1 MMADKIQDLAAEIAF
16 RSEQLRDQINKLVD
30 RQDDLQDDILTLQR
44 RKRAGESVNAKQ
56 LKDLKKAR
64 NDAGRMVGILAI
76 ERTELLDDLP
86 VIRTATG
93 QIKVVAAD
101 LANDAN
107 LIKDAKARV
116 EKVTKVLQKAEKLIV
131 KIIGLIAQV

>member
-1 MMADKIQDLAAEIAF
+1 MADKVQDLAAEIAF
-16 RSEQLRDQINKLVD
+16 RSEQIRDQIDKLVD

-44 RKRAGESVNAKQ
+44 RKRDGENIDAKQ
-56 LKDLKKAR
+56 LKDLKTAR
-64 NDAGRMVGILAI
+64 NDAGQMVGILAI

-93 QIKVVAAD
+93 QIKVVAAQ

-107 LIKDAKARV
+107 LIEDAKARV
-116 EKVTKVLQKAEKLIV
+116 EKVTKALQKAEKLIV

>member
-1 MMADKIQDLAAEIAF
+1 MADKVQDLAAEIAF
-16 RSEQLRDQINKLVD
+16 RSEQLRDQIDKLID

-93 QIKVVAAD
+93 QIKVIAAD

-107 LIKDAKARV
+107 LIEDAKARV

>member
-1 MMADKIQDLAAEIAF
+1 MADKVQDLAAEIAF

-107 LIKDAKARV
+107 LIEDAKARV

>member
-1 MMADKIQDLAAEIAF
+1 MADNVEDLAAKIAF
-16 RSEQLRDQINKLVD
+16 QSEQIRDQIDKLVD

-44 RKRAGESVNAKQ
+44 RKREGEDIDAKL

-64 NDAGRMVGILAI
+64 NDAGRLVGTLAI

-93 QIKVVAAD
+93 QIKIVAAD
-101 LANDAN
+101 LANDAA
-107 LIKDAKARV
+107 LIEDVKARV
-116 EKVTKVLQKAEKLIV
+116 QKATKVLQKAEKLIV
-131 KIIGLIAQV
+131 KIVGLIAKV

>member
-1 MMADKIQDLAAEIAF
+1 MADKVQDLAAEIAF
-16 RSEQLRDQINKLVD
+16 RSEQLRDQLNKLID

-107 LIKDAKARV
+107 LIEDAKARV